1 MCKRQISLLIIIL
14 LAVIKFSLSFV
25 FLLFYVFFH
34 ALLSFI
40 DFFLFWISFV
50 SQGYFRTDNVL
61 CLLRCYFLIFRRFV
75 YFLQGRDWFL
85 EKIFLKILHF
95 AHFWFAFFFPW
106 FLKVSTIFSF
116 EIKIYFA
123 HWFILQF
130 TMLEANVHL
139 HCVGLPWMT
148 HTIGWN
154 HGICF
159 EPSEPC
165 LASISVYHASW
176 NFGVHNKA
184 TNKHGK
190 LNHWFCA
197 LKYISE
203 LFSW

>member
-1 MCKRQISLLIIIL
+1 M
-14 LAVIKFSLSFV
+14 IKFSLSFYV
-25 FLLFYVFFH
+25 LLFHVYFH

-40 DFFLFWISFV
+40 AFFLFWISFV
-50 SQGYFRTDNVL
+50 SQG
-61 CLLRCYFLIFRRFV
+61 FLGLSMFYVWWDVILWFFGDLFIFCRE
-75 YFLQGRDWFL
+75 GDWFL

-123 HWFILQF
+123 HLFILQF

-139 HCVGLPWMT
+139 YCVGLPWMT

-154 HGICF
+154 HGKCF

-165 LASISVYHASW
+165 LASIAVYHAPW

-184 TNKHGK
+184 TNEHGK
-190 LNHWFCA
+190 LDHWFCA
-197 LKYISE
+197 LKFISE